1 MSTFNQLLPLW
12 AVILSVLAF
21 FASETFVLFEPAIL
35 PLLGGIMFM
44 MGLTLTAA
52 DFRRIAQN
60 PLPVIVGVAV
70 QFTIMPIL
78 ALTLATMLQ
87 LSTQLTAGLVL
98 VGSCAGGTA
107 SNVIAFLARGDMALS
122 ISMTMA
128 STLLG
133 VLATPFLCAFY
144 LSEAVTVDVAGMLL
158 NLIAVVLIP
167 VAMGLLCNRL
177 MARQV
182 RLIKPALPSLAIL
195 AILIIIATVVAL
207 NADQLLQVG
216 PVTLAAVMLH
226 NILGLA
232 AGFYL
237 SRLFGFDLRQSQTI
251 AIEVGMQNSGLG
263 VALALQFFSA
273 TAALPGALFSV
284 WHNISGSMLAAHW
297 SKKRESLDYLLRDS
311 DHLKTE

>member
-1 MSTFNQLLPLW
+1 
-12 AVILSVLAF
+12 
-21 FASETFVLFEPAIL
+21 
-35 PLLGGIMFM
+35 
-44 MGLTLTAA
+44 
-52 DFRRIAQN
+52 
-60 PLPVIVGVAV
+60 
-70 QFTIMPIL
+70 
-78 ALTLATMLQ
+78 